1 VILFQGVS
9 KFVSKEVTTVINQ
22 VMGFFSSQRQL
33 LKGWE
38 LPVAGLLLTTG
49 LAVSVATVKTTA
61 SPHKA
66 QAVNTITAPSTLE
79 TLQAQPQESAVES
92 SALPSTVTAEPQPQ
106 ESAVESSALPSAL
119 TAEAQPQEP
128 AVDSSAA
135 PSTLAAVVPKSQKL
149 QNPTVDSPA
158 VSSTATT
165 RPQSQEQEATVE
177 ASEVPSPVVVA
188 KSQPQEQA
196 VDSQPVAKP
205 SVKWNRKAQ
214 EFRKPPIAQVP
225 NPTSAMPDGT
235 YLYGQTS
242 QPGQIGQEYVVFEA
256 RQGKVVGAM
265 YMPSSEYAC
274 FYGTLNSKQMNLMVV
289 NPYNQTAF
297 SHTIAREQTTQ
308 MAAVGGQINLENTYD
323 SLTYPHSVGLDGY
336 LPINQVGDN
345 DKQILSTCLSNYQA
359 KAWNQ

>member
-1 VILFQGVS
+1 
-9 KFVSKEVTTVINQ
+9 VINQ
-22 VMGFFSSQRQL
+22 VMGFFSSRRQL

-49 LAVSVATVKTTA
+49 LAVSVATVKSTA

-66 QAVNTITAPSTLE
+66 QAVNSITAPSTLE
-79 TLQAQPQESAVES
+79 TAQTQPQESAVDS
-92 SALPSTVTAEPQPQ
+92 SAAPSTVIAETQPQ
-106 ESAVESSALPSAL
+106 ESTVDSSAAPS
-119 TAEAQPQEP
+119 TVMAEVPQPQEP
-128 AVDSSAA
+128 AVDSSDSSAA
-135 PSTLAAVVPKSQKL
+135 PSTLAAVLPKSQK
-149 QNPTVDSPA
+149 QQKQQKQMVDSSA
-158 VSSTATT
+158 VSSTVTT
-165 RPQSQEQEATVE
+165 FPQEQEQKATVE
-177 ASEVPSPVVVA
+177 DSGVPSPVVVA
-188 KSQPQEQA
+188 KSQPQEQV
-196 VDSQPVAKP
+196 VDSQSVAKP

-214 EFRKPPIAQVP
+214 EFHKPPIAQVP
-225 NPTSAMPDGT
+225 KPTSSMPDGT

-274 FYGTLNSKQMNLMVV
+274 FYGTLNSKQMNLTVV

-308 MAAVGGQINLENTYD
+308 VAAAGGQIDLENTYD
-323 SLTYPHSVGLDGY
+323 SLTYPHSIGLEGY

-345 DKQILSTCLSNYQA
+345 DKQILNTCVSNYQA
-359 KAWNQ
+359 KVSAQ

>member
-1 VILFQGVS
+1 M
-9 KFVSKEVTTVINQ
+9 INQ

-66 QAVNTITAPSTLE
+66 QAVNIITASSTLE
-79 TLQAQPQESAVES
+79 TAQTQTQEPAVS
-92 SALPSTVTAEPQPQ
+92 SSELPSTVTAEPQPQ
-106 ESAVESSALPSAL
+106 EPAVDSSAIPSTV
-119 TAEAQPQEP
+119 TAEVPQQQEP
-128 AVDSSAA
+128 AVDSSTV
-135 PSTLAAVVPKSQKL
+135 PSTLAKVVPKSQTL
-149 QNPTVDSPA
+149 QKRVVESPA
-158 VSSTATT
+158 VSSQATQL
-165 RPQSQEQEATVE
+165 PQSQEQEATAE
-177 ASEVPSPVVVA
+177 ASEVPSPVVVG

-196 VDSQPVAKP
+196 VDAQTKAKP
-205 SVKWNRKAQ
+205 SVKWNKWNRKAQ
-214 EFRKPPIAQVP
+214 EFSKPPIAQVP
-225 NPTSAMPDGT
+225 NPTSSMPDGT

-242 QPGQIGQEYVVFEA
+242 QPGQIGNEYVVFEA

-274 FYGTLNSKQMNLMVV
+274 FYGTLNSKQMNLTVV
-289 NPYNQTAF
+289 NPHNQTAF
-297 SHTIAREQTTQ
+297 SHSIAREQTAQ
-308 MAAVGGQINLENTYD
+308 MAAVGGEINLENAYD

>member
-1 VILFQGVS
+1 M
-9 KFVSKEVTTVINQ
+9 INQ

-66 QAVNTITAPSTLE
+66 QAVNTITASSTLE
-79 TLQAQPQESAVES
+79 TAQTQTQEPAVAS
-92 SALPSTVTAEPQPQ
+92 SELPSTVTAEPQPQ
-106 ESAVESSALPSAL
+106 EPAVDSSELPSTV
-119 TAEAQPQEP
+119 TAEVPQPQEP
-128 AVDSSAA
+128 AVDVDSSVA
-135 PSTLAAVVPKSQKL
+135 PSTLATVVPKSQTL
-149 QNPTVDSPA
+149 QKRMVESPA
-158 VSSTATT
+158 VSSQATQ
-165 RPQSQEQEATVE
+165 RPQSQEQEATAE
-177 ASEVPSPVVVA
+177 ASEVPSPVVVG

-196 VDSQPVAKP
+196 VDAQTKANP
-205 SVKWNRKAQ
+205 SVKWNKWNRKAQ
-214 EFRKPPIAQVP
+214 EFRKLPIAQVP
-225 NPTSAMPDGT
+225 NPTSSMPDGT

-242 QPGQIGQEYVVFEA
+242 QPGQIGNEYVVFEA

-274 FYGTLNSKQMNLMVV
+274 FYGTLNSKQMNLTVV
-289 NPYNQTAF
+289 NPHNQTAF
-297 SHTIAREQTTQ
+297 SHSIAREQTAQ
-308 MAAVGGQINLENTYD
+308 MAAAGGQINIENAYD

>member
-1 VILFQGVS
+1 M
-9 KFVSKEVTTVINQ
+9 INQ

-49 LAVSVATVKTTA
+49 LAVSVATVKTTT
-61 SPHKA
+61 SPEKA
-66 QAVNTITAPSTLE
+66 QAVNTIAAPSMVDTAQTQPQELAVDSSSSVAPSTVTAE
-79 TLQAQPQESAVES
+79 PQAQEPAVDS
-92 SALPSTVTAEPQPQ
+92 SALPSTVTAEVP
-106 ESAVESSALPSAL
+106 
-119 TAEAQPQEP
+119 QPQEP
-128 AVDSSAA
+128 AVDSSSSAA
-135 PSTLAAVVPKSQKL
+135 PSTVAAVVPKSQTL
-149 QNPTVDSPA
+149 QKRTVDSPA
-158 VSSTATT
+158 VSSTMTT
-165 RPQSQEQEATVE
+165 VPQSQEQETTVD
-177 ASEVPSPVVVA
+177 ASVVPSPVA
-188 KSQPQEQA
+188 AAESQPQEQA
-196 VDSQPVAKP
+196 VDSQPMAKP

-214 EFRKPPIAQVP
+214 EFRKPPIAQVAK
-225 NPTSAMPDGT
+225 PTSSMPDGT

-289 NPYNQTAF
+289 NPHNQTAF
-297 SHTIAREQTTQ
+297 SHSIAREQATQ
-308 MAAVGGQINLENTYD
+308 MAAVGGQINIENTYD